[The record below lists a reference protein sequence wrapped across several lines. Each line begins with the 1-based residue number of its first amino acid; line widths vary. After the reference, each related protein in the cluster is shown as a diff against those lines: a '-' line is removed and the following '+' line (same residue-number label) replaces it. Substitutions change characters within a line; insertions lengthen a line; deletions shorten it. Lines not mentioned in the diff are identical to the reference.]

1 MFKLAC
7 PSCGAEVTFRSA
19 TSAIAVC
26 EYCRSTL
33 LREADAVRDV
43 GKMAVA
49 LEDYSPIRITTS
61 GMYAGKAF
69 GVVGR
74 IQLRYEAGFW
84 NEWYI
89 LFDDGTGGW
98 LSDASGQYAIT
109 LDSGRADDAPPF
121 GQIIPGG
128 AYVFEGVTYSAADLR
143 TARCTGGE
151 GELPF
156 QVGAGWEARVA
167 DYRQAHRFLTLDYS
181 DGPQPRRYVGKAV
194 SLADLKCQLLREPDE
209 IARSAG
215 HLKGQAASLECPA
228 CGASISWRPAVAAH
242 LHCPA
247 CGTESDATT
256 GTVEIMEA
264 ARREAMMPT
273 TLALGDVAKIDGHAF
288 SLIGLMR
295 CREVGE
301 TEAWTEYLLFSEA
314 AGFLWLVESAAAWDK
329 VKVLDSWPE
338 SVSASAVRLDGS
350 AFTRMIAYG
359 AEVIYA
365 AGAFNWRVKVGD
377 SVSITDYR
385 GSRGTLSSE
394 RSPAEITWSL
404 AQRVPASTVDGWFGK
419 GGKLTAGAFVASLAD
434 AGSMRPDSDPRASL
448 RPLAIAFSAVLL
460 LVNIPLSFMGSLYS
474 WVVTLVAFIVL
485 WLPVYTGLFEDK
497 S

>member
-84 NEWYI
+84 NEWYL
-89 LFDDGTGGW
+89 LFDDGTPGW
-98 LSDASGQYAIT
+98 LSDASGQFAIT
-109 LDSGRADDAPPF
+109 VDSGLADDAPPF
-121 GQIIPGG
+121 GQIVPGG
-128 AYVFEGVTYSAADLR
+128 AYTWDGQTYTASDLR

-156 QVGAGWEARVA
+156 RVGAGWEAKVA

-181 DGPQPRRYVGKAV
+181 DGPKPRRYAGKAV
-194 SLADLKCQLLREPDE
+194 QLADLKCQLLRDVDD
-209 IARSAG
+209 INRSAG
-215 HLKGQAASLECPA
+215 HLKGKAEALACPG
-228 CGASISWRPAVAAH
+228 CGTSISWRPAMATH

-247 CGTESDATT
+247 CGTETDASI
-256 GTVEIMEA
+256 GIVEVMEA
-264 ARREAMMPT
+264 ARKVEQVHT
-273 TLALGDVAKIDGHAF
+273 TLALGDAATIDGGAWT
-288 SLIGLMR
+288 LIGLMK
-295 CREVGE
+295 CRETGE
-301 TEAWTEYLLFSEA
+301 ADEWVEYLLFSEK
-314 AGFLWLVESAAAWDK
+314 AGFLWLVESSAGWDK

-338 SVSASAVRLDGS
+338 SVSASAVSLDGS
-350 AFTRMIAYG
+350 AFTRMLAYG
-359 AEVIYA
+359 AEVTYV

-377 SVSITDYR
+377 SVAITDYR

-404 AQRVPASTVDGWFGK
+404 VQRVPASTVDGWFGK
-419 GGKLTAGAFVASLAD
+419 GGKLAAGAAPAVVARVSGAGERD
-434 AGSMRPDSDPRASL
+434 AL
-448 RPLAIAFSAVLL
+448 RPLAGVFSVLML
-460 LVNIPLSFMGSLYS
+460 IINVPLAFMGGFYS
-474 WVVTLVAFIVL
+474 WMLIVMALGIL
-485 WLPVYTGLFEDK
+485 WLPVFTGAFKDD
-497 S
+497 

>member
-7 PSCGAEVTFRSA
+7 PGCGAEVVFRSA

-26 EYCRSTL
+26 QYCRSTL
-33 LREADAVRDV
+33 LRDADAVRDV

-74 IQLRYEAGFW
+74 IQLRYDAGFW

-89 LFDDGTGGW
+89 LFDDGSAGW
-98 LSDASGQYAIT
+98 LSDASGQYAVTVDTGIA
-109 LDSGRADDAPPF
+109 GDAPPF
-121 GQIIPGG
+121 GQIVPGG
-128 AYVFEGVTYSAADLR
+128 LYAFEGVTYSAADLR

-156 QVGAGWEARVA
+156 QVGAGWQARVV
-167 DYRQAHRFLTLDYS
+167 DYRQSHRFLTLDYS
-181 DGPQPRRYVGKAV
+181 DGAQPRRFVGKAV
-194 SLADLKCQLLREPDE
+194 SLADLKCQLLREPDD

-215 HLKGQAASLECPA
+215 HLKGKAEVLDCPA
-228 CGASISWRPAVAAH
+228 CGASISWRPAAAAH

-256 GTVEIMEA
+256 GTAEIMDA
-264 ARREAMMPT
+264 ARREARVHT
-273 TLALGDVAKIDGHAF
+273 TLALGDVAKIDGAAF

-301 TEAWTEYLLFSEA
+301 GDEWTEYLLFNET
-314 AGFLWLVESAAAWDK
+314 AGFVWLVESGAGWDK
-329 VKVLDSWPE
+329 VKVLDAWPE
-338 SVSASAVRLDGS
+338 SVSASAVRLEGN
-350 AFTRMIAYG
+350 AFTRMQAYG

-365 AGAFNWRVKVGD
+365 AGAFNWRVQVGD
-377 SVSITDYR
+377 TVSITDYR
-385 GSRGTLSSE
+385 GARGTLSSE
-394 RSPAEITWSL
+394 RSAAEISWSL
-404 AQRVPASTVDGWFGK
+404 AQRVPAGTVDGWFGK
-419 GGKLTAGAFVASLAD
+419 KGKLAAAAVAGNADEEPGERPPAAALSALALRFTA
-434 AGSMRPDSDPRASL
+434 
-448 RPLAIAFSAVLL
+448 IL
-460 LVNIPLSFMGSLYS
+460 LVINVPLSFMGGFINWL
-474 WVVTLVAFIVL
+474 VTLIAVGVL
-485 WLPVYTGLFEDK
+485 WWPIYSRITDDAP
-497 S
+497 

>member
-61 GMYAGKAF
+61 GIYAGKAF

-89 LFDDGTGGW
+89 LFDDGTAGW

-109 LDSGRADDAPPF
+109 VDSGFADDAPPF
-121 GQIIPGG
+121 GQIVPGG
-128 AYVFEGVTYSAADLR
+128 ACTWDGHTYTASDLR

-156 QVGAGWEARVA
+156 RVGAGWEAKVV

-181 DGPQPRRYVGKAV
+181 DGPKPRGYVGKAV
-194 SLADLKCQLLREPDE
+194 QLADLKCQLLRDSDE
-209 IARSAG
+209 INRSAG
-215 HLKGQAASLECPA
+215 HLKGKAEALACPA
-228 CGASISWRPAVAAH
+228 CGTSISWRPAMAAH

-247 CGTESDATT
+247 CGTETDASA
-256 GTVEIMEA
+256 GAVEVMEA
-264 ARREAMMPT
+264 ARKTELVHT
-273 TLALGDVAKIDGHAF
+273 TLALGDTASIDGEAWT
-288 SLIGLMR
+288 LIGLMK
-295 CREVGE
+295 CRETGE
-301 TEAWTEYLLFSEA
+301 AEEWVEYLLFSEK
-314 AGFLWLVESAAAWDK
+314 AGFMWLVEASAGWDK
-329 VKVLDSWPE
+329 VKVLDSWPD
-338 SVSASAVRLDGS
+338 SVSASAVSVDGS
-350 AFTRMIAYG
+350 AFTRMLAYG
-359 AEVIYA
+359 AEVTYA

-377 SVSITDYR
+377 GVSITDYR

-419 GGKLTAGAFVASLAD
+419 GGRLAAASPGRAAVSAGVAI
-434 AGSMRPDSDPRASL
+434 GEESL
-448 RPLAIAFSAVLL
+448 RSMAITFSIALLCINVPLMFIGGFYCFMTTLIA
-460 LVNIPLSFMGSLYS
+460 
-474 WVVTLVAFIVL
+474 VVVL
-485 WLPVYTGLFEDK
+485 WLPVFAGKAEER
-497 S
+497 

>member
-61 GMYAGKAF
+61 GMYAGRAF

-84 NEWYI
+84 NEWYL
-89 LFDDGTGGW
+89 LFDDGTPGW

-109 LDSGRADDAPPF
+109 VDSGLADDAPPF
-121 GQIIPGG
+121 GQIVPGG
-128 AYVFEGVTYSAADLR
+128 AYTWDGQTYLASDLR

-156 QVGAGWEARVA
+156 RVGAGWEAKVA
-167 DYRQAHRFLTLDYS
+167 DYRQSLRFLTLDYS
-181 DGPQPRRYVGKAV
+181 EGEPPRRYAGKSV
-194 SLADLKCQLLREPDE
+194 QLGDLRCQLLRTPEE
-209 IARSAG
+209 IAGSAG
-215 HLKGQAASLECPA
+215 RLKGKAAALACPT
-228 CGASISWRPAVAAH
+228 CGASIAWRPAVAAH

-247 CGTESDATT
+247 CGSESDATT
-256 GTVEIMEA
+256 GTAELMDA
-264 ARREAMMPT
+264 SRREAM
-273 TLALGDVAKIDGHAF
+273 LATALSLGDEANIDGKVWT
-288 SLIGLMR
+288 LIGLMK
-295 CREVGE
+295 CQEIGE
-301 TEAWTEYLLFSEA
+301 ADEWIEYLLFNEA
-314 AGFLWLVESAAAWDK
+314 AGFLWLVESSAGWDK
-329 VKVLDSWPE
+329 VRVLDTWPE
-338 SVSASAVRLDGS
+338 SVSASAVRYEGT
-350 AFTRMIAYG
+350 AYTRMQVYG
-359 AEVIYA
+359 SRVVQV

-385 GSRGTLSSE
+385 GSRGTLTSE
-394 RSPAEITWSL
+394 RGPAEIGWSM
-404 AQRVPASTVDGWFGK
+404 AQRVPAATVDDWFGK
-419 GGKLTAGAFVASLAD
+419 QGRLTASAAAASLGALAGTNAAD
-434 AGSMRPDSDPRASL
+434 RGKL
-448 RPLAIAFSAVLL
+448 RPLAWLFTVLVLL
-460 LVNIPLSFMGSLYS
+460 SNVPIAVRGGLYS
-474 WVVTLVAFIVL
+474 WVLILIAIGVL
-485 WLPVYTGLFEDK
+485 WLPVYTDVLDD
-497 S
+497 